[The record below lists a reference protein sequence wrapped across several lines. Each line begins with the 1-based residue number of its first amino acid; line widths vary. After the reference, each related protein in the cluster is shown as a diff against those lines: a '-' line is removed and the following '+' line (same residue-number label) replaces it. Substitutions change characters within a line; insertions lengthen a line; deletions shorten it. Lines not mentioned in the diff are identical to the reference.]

1 MAIAAIGFT
10 VADTIVAATSVAAT
24 ATSAYLSAK
33 ASSQQ
38 ASAAA
43 QAANYNAKLDIANAQ
58 QQAMNAQANIAKQ
71 RQDDQSYRSNQR
83 AALAAS
89 GVLSGTGSPMALQAT
104 TAGRQEQ
111 NIQQY
116 WTSTQQHEATQY
128 AAAQEGVYEGA
139 EAADTYHLQGAAD
152 IFKGIGSIGGEVY
165 QGYKDQQ
172 GYN

>member
-1 MAIAAIGFT
+1 MSIAVVGLVVEGI
-10 VADTIVAATSVAAT
+10 SVAAT
-24 ATSAYLSAK
+24 AATTVMST
-33 ASSQQ
+33 Q
-38 ASAAA
+38 AANRQAAAAA

-71 RQDDQSYRSNQR
+71 RQDDKSYQSNQR

-111 NIQQY
+111 DIQQY